1 MKISQ
6 AGYDLIKSFEGCKL
20 TAYEDVVGV
29 WTVGY
34 GSTGGDVCKGLTIT
48 QDNAEQRL
56 RDHIGKLEG
65 AIDRMVT
72 VPLTQGEFDAL
83 CSFAYNVGAGALQ
96 KSTLLKKLNASDYD
110 GACLQFSRWN
120 KADGIPFAGLTRR
133 RAAEMKRF
141 EETT

>member
-6 AGYDLIKSFEGCKL
+6 AGYDLIREFEGCRL
-20 TAYEDVVGV
+20 EAYQDQVGV

-56 RDHIGKLEG
+56 RDHLSKVEA
-65 AIDRMVT
+65 AINRMVG

-83 CSFAYNVGAGALQ
+83 CSFAYNLGTGALQ
-96 KSTLLKKLNASDYD
+96 KSTLLVKLNASDYD
-110 GACLQFSRWN
+110 GACREFAKWN
-120 KADGIPFAGLTRR
+120 KAGGVPVAGLIRR

-141 EETT
+141 EEAT